1 MSVKVS
7 QKFSAS
13 LMKTRRKII
22 GLYFS
27 LRFYLTPYH
36 NFSIK
41 FLLRQTQNVSY
52 WTFLQ
57 HNSKQMMKPITSSTE
72 TLLMFA
78 LKFPFLLNSFKSILF
93 LNCRYHKTILN
104 YYFLLCFHD
113 YCFQSGINKNFLWGF
128 TFIVSSLGWKCHFI
142 RLQCLC
148 T

>member
-93 LNCRYHKTILN
+93 LNCRYHKLILN
-104 YYFLLCFHD
+104 YYFHCVFMIIVFKVGSIKTFYEALHSLFLL
-113 YCFQSGINKNFLWGF
+113 
-128 TFIVSSLGWKCHFI
+128 
-142 RLQCLC
+142 
-148 T
+148 